1 MDQNVKVIGITGG
14 IASGKSTIA
23 EILRSFGANVIDAD
37 KICHQLINTKD
48 IAQKITNKWGPRIQN
63 EYGDIERQVLA
74 KIVFSDKKEI
84 FTLNKI
90 IHPVAIKD
98 IKRRISKLKKDETT
112 KAIVLDAAL
121 LLESNLVDI
130 CDIIIFVDTKR
141 DLRNKRVMI
150 NRMWSTDEIDKRE
163 KHQDLLQ
170 KKRDISNMII
180 DNNKS
185 KTDTANQ
192 VKDFWCR
199 FITKIKFGE

>member
-163 KHQDLLQ
+163 KHQDL
-170 KKRDISNMII
+170 
-180 DNNKS
+180 
-185 KTDTANQ
+185 
-192 VKDFWCR
+192 
-199 FITKIKFGE
+199 

>member
-1 MDQNVKVIGITGG
+1 MNQNIKVIGITGG

-23 EILRSFGANVIDAD
+23 EILRLMGANVIDAD

-48 IAQKITNKWGPRIQN
+48 IAQEITKKWGSRIRN
-63 EYGDIERQVLA
+63 EYGKIERHTLA

-84 FTLNKI
+84 SALNKI
-90 IHPVAIKD
+90 IHPAVRKD
-98 IKRRISKLKKDETT
+98 IRSKIAKLKKDGTT

-141 DLRNKRVMI
+141 DSCKKRAMI
-150 NRMWSTDEIDKRE
+150 SRMWSSDEIDKRE
-163 KHQDLLQ
+163 NHQGLLS
-170 KKRDISNMII
+170 KKRDIANMII

-185 KTDTANQ
+185 KTDTTNQ

-199 FITKIKFGE
+199 FIT

>member
-1 MDQNVKVIGITGG
+1 MNQNVKVIGITGG

-23 EILRSFGANVIDAD
+23 EILRSFGANVINAD
-37 KICHQLINTKD
+37 KICHQIINTKD
-48 IAQKITNKWGPRIQN
+48 IAQKIINKWGTHIQN
-63 EYGDIERQVLA
+63 EYGNIERQSLA

-84 FTLNKI
+84 SALNKI
-90 IHPVAIKD
+90 IHPVVIKE
-98 IKRRISKLKKDETT
+98 IESRIAKLKKDETT

-121 LLESNLVDI
+121 LLESNLADI
-130 CDIIIFVDTKR
+130 CDTIIFVDTKK
-141 DLRNKRVMI
+141 DLCKKRVMI
-150 NRMWSTDEIDKRE
+150 SRMWSSDEIDKRE
-163 KHQDLLQ
+163 QHQDLLR

-199 FITKIKFGE
+199 FITKVKIGE